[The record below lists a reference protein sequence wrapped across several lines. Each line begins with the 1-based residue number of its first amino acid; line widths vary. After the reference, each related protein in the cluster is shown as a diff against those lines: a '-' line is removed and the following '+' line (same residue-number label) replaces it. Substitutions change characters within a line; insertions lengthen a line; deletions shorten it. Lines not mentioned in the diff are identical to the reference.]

1 MDLHKMPGK
10 SLNNI
15 LSNGGLMV
23 IYYGRKKHKKKIR
36 PLFFIYTL
44 NTRTFEAPLIFLEDH
59 PRYRKWLGSPPFIS
73 YENAIWK
80 GNNPT

>member
-1 MDLHKMPGK
+1 MPGK

-23 IYYGRKKHKKKIR
+23 IYHGRKKHKKKKSGHI
-36 PLFFIYTL
+36 FSF
-44 NTRTFEAPLIFLEDH
+44 NSRTFEAPLIFLEDH
-59 PRYRKWLGSPPFIS
+59 PKYRKWLGSPPFIS
-73 YENAIWK
+73 HEKAIWK